1 MPRKPVSNEAWF
13 TNKQDN
19 CLEFV
24 GSLCNKYETL
34 LQDVISLDRV
44 SDKVTALQK
53 DETKRAMLFS
63 AVARKQLVEGIPAF
77 EGMVKAAKAFYTKSD
92 EDKRIE
98 YFNGVDTLVL
108 FHRRLGE
115 FIEYLEDNSK
125 EVLPDVDKLAGYTSL
140 FFGEFIKNT

>member
-24 GSLCNKYETL
+24 NGLCSKYETL
-34 LQDVISLDRV
+34 LQDVISLDSV

-77 EGMVKAAKAFYTKSD
+77 EGMVKAAQAFYTKSD

-98 YFNGVDTLVL
+98 YFNGVDSLVL

-115 FIEYLEDNSK
+115 FIEYLENNSK

>member
-34 LQDVISLDRV
+34 LQDVISLGSV
-44 SDKVTALQK
+44 SDKVTELQE
-53 DETKRAMLFS
+53 DETKRMVLFS
-63 AVARKQLVEGIPAF
+63 GVARKQMVECIPAF
-77 EGMVKAAKAFYTKSD
+77 KGMVEAAKAFYAKSD

-98 YFNGVDTLVL
+98 YFNGIDTLVL

-115 FIEYLEDNSK
+115 FIAYLEDNSK
-125 EVLPDVDKLAGYTSL
+125 DVLPDVDKLAGYTSL